1 MSIANNLF
9 QDLTI
14 DRQMLNQRSTPEGAK
29 VKRVQHD
36 TMMKD
41 GGALTHVPHGHP
53 ELVSGSE
60 DSNNQMLKRVQH
72 DEMIEEE
79 GKKTCHPRVPRRP

>member
-1 MSIANNLF
+1 
-9 QDLTI
+9 
-14 DRQMLNQRSTPEGAK
+14 MLKQ
-29 VKRVQHD
+29 VQHD

-60 DSNNQMLKRVQH
+60 DSNNQMLKQVQH
-72 DEMIEEE
+72 D
-79 GKKTCHPRVPRRP
+79 K

>member
-1 MSIANNLF
+1 M
-9 QDLTI
+9 Q
-14 DRQMLNQRSTPEGAK
+14 NQ
-29 VKRVQHD
+29 VQHD

-60 DSNNQMLKRVQH
+60 DSNNQMLNQRSTPEGAKVKRVQH

-79 GKKTCHPRVPRRP
+79 GKNPCHPRRP

>member
-1 MSIANNLF
+1 
-9 QDLTI
+9 
-14 DRQMLNQRSTPEGAK
+14 MLKQ
-29 VKRVQHD
+29 VQHD

-60 DSNNQMLKRVQH
+60 DSNNQMLKQVQH

-79 GKKTCHPRVPRRP
+79 GKKPRHPRRP

>member
-36 TMMKD
+36 
-41 GGALTHVPHGHP
+41 
-53 ELVSGSE
+53 
-60 DSNNQMLKRVQH
+60 
-72 DEMIEEE
+72 EMIEEE
-79 GKKTCHPRVPRRP
+79 GKKRVIRVFRV

>member
-14 DRQMLNQRSTPEGAK
+14 DRQMLNQ
-29 VKRVQHD
+29 VQHD

-60 DSNNQMLKRVQH
+60 DSNNQMLNQRSTPEGAKVKQVQH
-72 DEMIEEE
+72 D
-79 GKKTCHPRVPRRP
+79 K

>member
-14 DRQMLNQRSTPEGAK
+14 DRQMQNQ
-29 VKRVQHD
+29 VQHD

-79 GKKTCHPRVPRRP
+79 GKKRVIRVFRV